1 MQAKQPYQ
9 ALKHTTMPLYLKNEE
24 EDQWN
29 RIKSPEI
36 DPGISK
42 TIYYKDVMSNYIA
55 KMDF

>member
-1 MQAKQPYQ
+1 
-9 ALKHTTMPLYLKNEE
+9 MPLYLKNEE

-42 TIYYKDVMSNYIA
+42 TIFYKGVMSNYIA
-55 KMDF
+55 KMEF